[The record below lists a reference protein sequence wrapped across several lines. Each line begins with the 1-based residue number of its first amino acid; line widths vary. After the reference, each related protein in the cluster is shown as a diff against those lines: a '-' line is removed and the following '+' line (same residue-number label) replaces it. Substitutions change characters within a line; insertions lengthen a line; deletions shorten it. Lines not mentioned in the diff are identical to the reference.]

1 MMFRNRA
8 FPFVASIAIIP
19 VIAFAQAAGSTA
31 SSGAYTDAQAARGKA
46 QYSAHCASCH
56 GEDLAGADVAPPLSG
71 GSFGGNWKGQTA
83 GALATR
89 IRTTMP
95 LDNPGSLGTAT
106 VADVSAYILS
116 KNGYP
121 VGKTELPREVSLLQ
135 SIKID

>member
-1 MMFRNRA
+1 MIFSSRA
-8 FPFVASIAIIP
+8 FPIAASIAIFP
-19 VIAFAQAAGSTA
+19 VIALAQAAGSAA
-31 SSGAYTDAQAARGKA
+31 SSGVFTEAQAARGNA

-71 GSFGGNWKGQTA
+71 GTFGGNWKGQTA

-95 LDNPGSLGTAT
+95 LDNPGSLGTAA

-121 VGKTELPREVSLLQ
+121 AGKTELPREAGLLQ